1 MNAMPLFDE
10 SQLEKPAVNV
20 AIVGGGSHCKFFLEL
35 LQSGEFP
42 YLKVNL
48 MGVCD
53 IDPEA
58 EGLIMAQGMGIFTT
72 DNLQDLF
79 LIKNLNYIVELTNS
93 RDVFNELIRLRPPDV
108 GVADHNIGR
117 LLRLLFAFSQR
128 MKSAEHQVILEKM
141 SSDFLIQ
148 QSNAAIV
155 ILNTDFTI
163 ADANEAYLKSVKRS
177 RDEVIGGY
185 CYEISHLFNM
195 PCSVANP
202 TLKCPMIETL
212 KTGKSAHVI
221 HELTGSHNQEIYGNI
236 VTYPLKDQDGEIFK
250 IIEIWRDITGEI
262 SLRWEKRVAELK
274 ANLNVIVQEDR
285 MITLGKLS
293 ASCVHEINNPIQG
306 LLTFTHLMQHILD
319 EGAPGPEDL
328 KKFRQHLTL
337 MSHELERCGRI
348 ITSLLSFS
356 RSAPHGHGYTDID
369 LNVVMKEIIA
379 LIRHKAELQ
388 NIRLNVDLW
397 VHPLMI
403 KGDMRQLQQ
412 CFLNLTFN
420 AMEAMPQGGQ
430 LDLIVELNSERRK
443 VCVKVRDTG
452 TGIHPEKMPYIFD
465 PFFTTKME
473 GEGTGLGLSIVYGII
488 KNHGGHISVKNRTGK
503 GCSFVV
509 TFPAT

>member
-1 MNAMPLFDE
+1 MNAKPIFDDNNF
-10 SQLEKPAVNV
+10 EKPAVNV
-20 AIVGGGSHCKFFLEL
+20 AIVGGGGLCKFFLEL
-35 LQSGEFP
+35 LRSGEFP
-42 YLKVNL
+42 YLKINL
-48 MGVCD
+48 VGVCD

-58 EGLIMAQGMGIFTT
+58 EGLIMAQSMGVFTT
-72 DNLQDLF
+72 DSFRDLF
-79 LIKNLNYIVELTNS
+79 LLKDLDYIVELTNNKE
-93 RDVFNELIRLRPPDV
+93 VFNELVNLRPP
-108 GVADHNIGR
+108 GVSIVDHNIGH
-117 LLRLLFAFSQR
+117 LLQPLLTFSQR
-128 MKSAEHQVILEKM
+128 VKSAEHQVILEKM

-155 ILNTDFTI
+155 IINTDFTI
-163 ADANEAYLKSVKRS
+163 VDANEAYLNNVKQT

-185 CYEISHLFNM
+185 CYEISHRFNA

-221 HELTGSHNQEIYGNI
+221 HELTGIHNQESYDNI

-262 SLRWEKRVAELK
+262 SLRWEKRLAELK
-274 ANLNVIVQEDR
+274 ANLNIIIQEDR

-319 EGAPGPEDL
+319 EGAPSPEGL
-328 KKFRQHLTL
+328 KAFRQYLTL
-337 MSHELERCGRI
+337 MSNELERCGRI
-348 ITSLLSFS
+348 VTGLLSFS
-356 RSAPHGHGYTDID
+356 RTAPIGYTDLD
-369 LNVVMKEIIA
+369 LNEVLKEIIT

-388 NIRLNVDLW
+388 NILLNVDLW
-397 VHPLMI
+397 AHPLMI
-403 KGDMRQLQQ
+403 KGDMNQIRQ

-420 AMEAMPQGGQ
+420 AIEAMPQGGQ
-430 LDLIVELNSERRK
+430 LDLILELNSEQNK
-443 VCVKVRDTG
+443 ACVEVRDTG
-452 TGIHPEKMPYIFD
+452 TGISPENIPNIFD
-465 PFFTTKME
+465 PFFTTKGE

-488 KNHGGHISVKNRTGK
+488 KNHMGHISVKNRIEK

-509 TFPAT
+509 TFPIT

>member
-1 MNAMPLFDE
+1 MDARLLFDE
-10 SQLEKPAVNV
+10 NNPEKPAVNV
-20 AIVGGGSHCKFFLEL
+20 AIVGGGSLCRFFLEL
-35 LQSGEFP
+35 LRSDEFP
-42 YLKVNL
+42 YLKINL
-48 MGVCD
+48 VGVCD
-53 IDPEA
+53 IDQEA
-58 EGLIMAQGMGIFTT
+58 EGLIMAQDKGIFTT
-72 DNLQDLF
+72 DNFRDLF
-79 LIKNLNYIVELTNS
+79 LIKNLDYIVELTSS
-93 RDVFNELIRLRPPDV
+93 RYVLNELIRLRPPGV
-108 GVADHNIGR
+108 GIVDHNIGR
-117 LLRLLFAFSQR
+117 LLRLLFNFSQR

-163 ADANEAYLKSVKRS
+163 ADANEAYLKSVKMS

-185 CYEISHLFNM
+185 CYEISHRFDA

-221 HELTGSHNQEIYGNI
+221 HELTGSKNQESYGNI

-274 ANLNVIVQEDR
+274 ANLNIIVQEDR

-319 EGAPGPEDL
+319 EGIPGPEDL
-328 KKFRQHLTL
+328 KKFRQHLTV

-348 ITSLLSFS
+348 VSGLLSFS
-356 RSAPHGHGYTDID
+356 RSAPCGYTDLD
-369 LNVVMKEIIA
+369 LNEVLKEIIS

-388 NIRLNVDLW
+388 NISLNVDLW
-397 VHPLMI
+397 AHPLII
-403 KGDMRQLQQ
+403 KGDINQLQQ
-412 CFLNLTFN
+412 CFLNLVFN
-420 AMEAMPQGGQ
+420 AMEAMPQGGSI
-430 LDLIVELNSERRK
+430 DLILELNTEK
-443 VCVKVRDTG
+443 NNACVEVRDTG
-452 TGIHPEKMPYIFD
+452 TGISPENMSHIFD
-465 PFFTTKME
+465 PFFTTKGE

-488 KNHGGHISVKNRTGK
+488 KNHKGHISVKNRTGK
-503 GCSFVV
+503 GTSFVV
-509 TFPAT
+509 TFPVT

>member
-236 VTYPLKDQDGEIFK
+236 VT
-250 IIEIWRDITGEI
+250 
-262 SLRWEKRVAELK
+262 
-274 ANLNVIVQEDR
+274 
-285 MITLGKLS
+285 
-293 ASCVHEINNPIQG
+293 
-306 LLTFTHLMQHILD
+306 
-319 EGAPGPEDL
+319 
-328 KKFRQHLTL
+328 
-337 MSHELERCGRI
+337 
-348 ITSLLSFS
+348 
-356 RSAPHGHGYTDID
+356 
-369 LNVVMKEIIA
+369 
-379 LIRHKAELQ
+379 
-388 NIRLNVDLW
+388 
-397 VHPLMI
+397 
-403 KGDMRQLQQ
+403 
-412 CFLNLTFN
+412 
-420 AMEAMPQGGQ
+420 
-430 LDLIVELNSERRK
+430 
-443 VCVKVRDTG
+443 
-452 TGIHPEKMPYIFD
+452 
-465 PFFTTKME
+465 
-473 GEGTGLGLSIVYGII
+473 
-488 KNHGGHISVKNRTGK
+488 
-503 GCSFVV
+503 
-509 TFPAT
+509 

>member
-1 MNAMPLFDE
+1 
-10 SQLEKPAVNV
+10 
-20 AIVGGGSHCKFFLEL
+20 
-35 LQSGEFP
+35 
-42 YLKVNL
+42 
-48 MGVCD
+48 
-53 IDPEA
+53 
-58 EGLIMAQGMGIFTT
+58 
-72 DNLQDLF
+72 
-79 LIKNLNYIVELTNS
+79 
-93 RDVFNELIRLRPPDV
+93 
-108 GVADHNIGR
+108 
-117 LLRLLFAFSQR
+117 
-128 MKSAEHQVILEKM
+128 
-141 SSDFLIQ
+141 
-148 QSNAAIV
+148 
-155 ILNTDFTI
+155 
-163 ADANEAYLKSVKRS
+163 
-177 RDEVIGGY
+177 
-185 CYEISHLFNM
+185 
-195 PCSVANP
+195 
-202 TLKCPMIETL
+202 
-212 KTGKSAHVI
+212 
-221 HELTGSHNQEIYGNI
+221 
-236 VTYPLKDQDGEIFK
+236 
-250 IIEIWRDITGEI
+250 
-262 SLRWEKRVAELK
+262 VAELK

-319 EGAPGPEDL
+319 EGATGPEDL